1 MWRGEHSVIGY
12 LYLIKAALH
21 YVDESKF
28 RFKDSRYVD
37 ATRDTVQRH
46 YMRMPCCVLCSLHQ
60 LSSHPIIASA
70 SQSMETHLGMYECRM
85 AIPWVVSSL
94 SALMTSSLS
103 PVINGHNDAASYAQ
117 AAAQTTLFRKVAF

>member
-1 MWRGEHSVIGY
+1 MWHGEHSVKDY
-12 LYLIKAALH
+12 LYLVMAALH
-21 YVDESKF
+21 YVDEIKF
-28 RFKDSRYVD
+28 RLDSRYGD
-37 ATRDTVQRH
+37 ATRDTQRH
-46 YMRMPCCVLCSLHQ
+46 NMRMPPLHQ

-70 SQSMETHLGMYECRM
+70 SQSMETHLGMYECQM

-117 AAAQTTLFRKVAF
+117 AASQTTLFSKMAF